1 MDSIN
6 FLGKDNYP
14 VSADTLD
21 MMQSMTKLAA
31 SLALLGGDNYILS
44 GCVDNGVNVTPGTI
58 VIAGLPYIFVGGA
71 KGDKITISETKPTL
85 VEEGEEFPE
94 AYTKRIAMFAENGAY
109 LWGDFKR
116 VLTNQE
122 LEEKFDLIRGT
133 PLGIPEMWAGYL
145 DKIPE
150 NYRLCDGSILSII
163 EYNDLFKVLGTL
175 HGGDGLNGFA
185 LPDLRQ
191 RFIVGYDNSHDSYKT
206 IGGKGGEETHKLTIE
221 EMPEH
226 KHIVPWGENLNTA
239 WQPEWSYPSE
249 YFNNSRGY
257 NAATDLDNTWP
268 YSSPSGGNKP
278 HENRPPFFTL
288 AFIMKI
294 KA

>member
-1 MDSIN
+1 MKRYIV
-6 FLGKDNYP
+6 FAL
-14 VSADTLD
+14 
-21 MMQSMTKLAA
+21 
-31 SLALLGGDNYILS
+31 LALVSLFAFDMLANTGFTEAVKEKVTTASAS
-44 GCVDNGVNVTPGTI
+44 GMGT
-58 VIAGLPYIFVGGA
+58 A
-71 KGDKITISETKPTL
+71 
-85 VEEGEEFPE
+85 
-94 AYTKRIAMFAENGAY
+94 
-109 LWGDFKR
+109 
-116 VLTNQE
+116 
-122 LEEKFDLIRGT
+122 LEEKFDSIRGT
-133 PLGIPEMWAGYL
+133 PLGIPEMWVGYL

-206 IGGKGGEETHKLTIE
+206 IGGKGGEETHKLTIA